1 MSSSG
6 SCCQGRFCFI
16 PVIHPGAGFLLLHKE
31 IWGWKCTGR
40 MGVSAPAF
48 FSLCPE
54 PCSDLSA
61 EDESDTATDAP
72 SALFHVRVP
81 TLSAS
86 LQPQPVSVGIAVP
99 PLTPMAFCLQTL
111 YFHPLGSC
119 SVL

>member
-1 MSSSG
+1 MLSGQVLLYPSDSS
-6 SCCQGRFCFI
+6 
-16 PVIHPGAGFLLLHKE
+16 
-31 IWGWKCTGR
+31 WGWLSAPAQGD
-40 MGVSAPAF
+40 MGLEMHWAYGEVVSAPAF

-54 PCSDLSA
+54 PCPDLSA

-72 SALFHVRVP
+72 SALFHVQVP